1 MNLIV
6 IEEIDKD
13 EKSTI
18 IGVAENMDYAKEML
32 HDYNGKYKLLGVED
46 VRESGIEYVYN
57 IEVDKEEL
65 TIVFRDFNLNSI

>member
-1 MNLIV
+1 MNLII

-18 IGVAENMDYAKEML
+18 IGVAENMQYAKEML

-46 VRESGIEYVYN
+46 VRESGIEKRL
-57 IEVDKEEL
+57 IKRLEL
-65 TIVFRDFNLNSI
+65 LTGKKHTE